1 MLSTVLYY
9 LSTLILIGVL
19 VLIHE
24 FGHYVVARSLGVG
37 VRVFSIGFGPR
48 LFGVVHGGT
57 DYRISAVPLGGYV
70 RMAGGD
76 PFAEGGVDDEDVQE
90 AVNGFMSKPA
100 WARLAISLAG
110 PACNIVLPFVVFTAL
125 FAWGEPQSEAIL
137 AAVRPNSPAAQAG
150 ILVDDRVTSLNGTPV
165 ETWVDMI
172 EVLETMPQ
180 GELKVGL
187 QRQGQA
193 LDVVVKGEGVD
204 VTDPAALGLGNFAPS
219 TRILV
224 DDPTSPAGKAGLKSG
239 LMITE
244 VNGTP
249 VRTWTDLRREALS
262 AERVELAWY
271 EGDPNLR
278 PDGTVLPPEGA
289 QIQRTVLSADSAW
302 TDGTSVEEEALWRRW
317 GLASA
322 SLGVVEVEKGSA
334 ADRAGIQ
341 AGDHLLVIDGTR
353 LVSWGD
359 VLRLVAAS
367 GTGQGESQTARTV
380 EIQLRRAGQLINLS
394 VLPDVVKDT
403 DLTGSYYWRPR
414 LGMVG
419 SGESIVPLKIV
430 RSYPLP
436 VAARRAAE
444 QTIGMTR
451 FLAEHVG
458 KLVTGEAALQKS
470 LGGPIEIFRQT
481 AAAAE
486 QGLFYW
492 AKHMAMFSISL
503 AVLNMLPVPV
513 LDGGQALMYL
523 LEWIRGRPLSVR
535 LRELALQAGVVFMA
549 IIFVMVFVFDIHRMI
564 VD

>member
-1 MLSTVLYY
+1 MLSTLLYY

-37 VRVFSIGFGPR
+37 VRVFSVGFGPR
-48 LFGVVHGGT
+48 LFGVVYGGT
-57 DYRISAVPLGGYV
+57 DYRISAIPLGGYV

-76 PFAEGGVDDEDVQE
+76 PFAEGGVDEEDIQE
-90 AVNGFMSKPA
+90 SVNGFMSKPA

-110 PACNIVLPFVVFTAL
+110 PACNIVLPVVVFTAL
-125 FAWGEPQSEAIL
+125 FAWGEPQSEAVL

-150 ILVDDRVTSLNGTPV
+150 ILIDDRVTSLNDTPV

-172 EVLETMPQ
+172 EVMETAPS

-187 QRQGQA
+187 QREGRA
-193 LDVVVKGEGVD
+193 LEVVVKGENVS
-204 VTDPAALGLGNFAPS
+204 DPAVLGLGNFAPS

-224 DDPTSPAGKAGLKSG
+224 DDPASPAGRAGLKSG

-244 VNGTP
+244 VNGKP
-249 VRTWTDLRREALS
+249 VRTWTDFRREAVA
-262 AERVELAWY
+262 AERLELTWY

-278 PDGTVLPPEGA
+278 ADGSVLPPEGA
-289 QIQRTVLSADSAW
+289 QIQRTTLSADIAW
-302 TDGTSVEEEALWRRW
+302 SGAAPVEEEELWRRW

-367 GTGQGESQTARTV
+367 GTGKGESQTARSV
-380 EIQLRRAGQLINLS
+380 EIQLRRAGQLVNVS

-414 LGMVG
+414 LGLVG
-419 SGESIVPLKIV
+419 SGESIFPLKIV

-436 VAARRAAE
+436 VAAQRAVE

-451 FLAEHVG
+451 FLTEHVG

-523 LEWIRGRPLSVR
+523 LEWIRGRPLSIR
-535 LRELALQAGVVFMA
+535 IRELALQAGVVFMA